1 MADEDA
7 RPRSPRIDV
16 RNDAVLILS
25 DGSEVPVT
33 VFDLS
38 ESGFRLQSDEIL
50 EVGEEVRL
58 RDRNG
63 DMRAQIRWVTGFEA
77 GGMFLSPAPEL
88 G

>member
-1 MADEDA
+1 MADEGA
-7 RPRSPRIDV
+7 RPRRPRIEV

-38 ESGFRLQSDEIL
+38 ESGFRLQSTEIL
-50 EVGEEVRL
+50 EVGEEIRL

-63 DMRAQIRWVTGFEA
+63 EMRAQIRWVTGFEA
-77 GGMFLSPAPEL
+77 GGMFLNPAPEL
-88 G
+88 D